1 VQAAVDEDRNLNIQ
15 EFLAIALPPTE
26 NETEWLENATG
37 AIEFLTRNSKSS
49 AIILHTNVGQAYI
62 HSVLA
67 RLDKVTPPDADDLQR
82 SHAGA
87 DSEWAIEHCSGG
99 GEPDRMYLSDPLD
112 SPGCNS
118 LVGGEQLV
126 FGRQC
131 TGVDKGA
138 VRTELS
144 QRLVQALGLYWLD
157 EEKAYC
163 RLDEDG
169 DVEPIIRVVDMSKHT
184 GETYHVLVTID
195 AEQLHR
201 YMAVTEMALVMKFD
215 FTRYR
220 SGSFMGWHDPKRG
233 EHNEGDLFY
242 HSGVQSNS
250 SFVNGALIM
259 RPLLT
264 KEMLIA
270 KNQRNWDRSEKQ
282 HATFKAQDWK
292 NNRLAEISCAPT
304 ALASYFEKDSPL
316 PFQITPAFFAPEVL
330 QKYKSDPE
338 KYTLEHRSIHAR
350 AGWYLETYDVNE
362 AGQVH
367 TYLRY
372 LANLP
377 YKEQLYWQAFNE
389 WPKSPIS
396 KRAFETDF
404 EGNFSTIADPLV
416 DLKYKVSKL
425 DKAQPDWWQPRGD
438 SPASALHYPITP
450 SPEEWANAVLV
461 LDQFVVEG
469 FVQKALKARTVNAGR
484 AVDKQWGSIRLLQEC
499 LLCVGLDEVEA
510 VILIEPLRQTHFL
523 RTKVKGHLAESEK
536 QALIRQARTEHG
548 SLAAH
553 FRKLVT
559 DVLTSLDRIVELL

>member
-1 VQAAVDEDRNLNIQ
+1 MAVDKNTMLNIE
-15 EFLAIALPPTE
+15 EFLAVAVPPTE
-26 NETEWLENATG
+26 SQTEWLENATD
-37 AIEFLTRNSKSS
+37 AVEFLIRNSQSNE
-49 AIILHTNVGQAYI
+49 IILHTYVGQAYV

-67 RLDKVTPPDADDLQR
+67 RLDKVTPPDANDLER
-82 SHAGA
+82 SDVGG
-87 DSEWAIEHCSGG
+87 EWAIEHCSGG
-99 GEPDRMYLSDPLD
+99 GKPDRIYLSNPLD

-118 LVGGEQLV
+118 LVGGKQLV
-126 FGRQC
+126 FRRRFS
-131 TGVDKGA
+131 GVDKGA

-169 DVEPIIRVVDMSKHT
+169 NVKPIIRVIDMSKHT
-184 GETYHVLVTID
+184 GEAYHVLVTID
-195 AEQLHR
+195 AKQLHR

-215 FTRYR
+215 FTRYHP
-220 SGSFMGWHDPKRG
+220 GSFAGWHDPKRA

-242 HSGVQSNS
+242 HSGVQSNG
-250 SFVNGALIM
+250 SFVNGALIV

-270 KNQRNWDRSEKQ
+270 KNRRDRDISGKQ
-282 HATFKAQDWK
+282 YATFKAQDWK
-292 NNRLAEISCAPT
+292 NSRLAEISCART
-304 ALASYFEKDSPL
+304 ALASYFEKNSPL
-316 PFQITPAFFAPEVL
+316 PFQTTPAFFSPEVL
-330 QKYKSDPE
+330 QRYKHDPE

-350 AGWYLETYDVNE
+350 AGWYLKTYDVNA

-367 TYLRY
+367 TYLCY
-372 LANLP
+372 LADLP

-404 EGNFSTIADPLV
+404 EGNFSTIADPLI
-416 DLKYKVSKL
+416 DLKREVSTL
-425 DKAQPDWWQPRGD
+425 DKAKPAWWQPRGD
-438 SPASALHYPITP
+438 TLASSLHYPITS
-450 SPEEWANAVLV
+450 SPEEWANAILA

-469 FVQKALKARTVNAGR
+469 FVQRVLRARAADAGR
-484 AVDKQWGSIRLLQEC
+484 AVERQWGSIRLIQEC
-499 LLCVGLDEVEA
+499 LVSAGLDEAEA
-510 VILIEPLRQTHFL
+510 AALVEPLKQTHFL

-536 QALIRQARTEHG
+536 EALIKQARTEHG

-553 FRKLVT
+553 FRKLAT
-559 DVLTSLDRIVELL
+559 DVQASFHRIVELL

>member
-1 VQAAVDEDRNLNIQ
+1 MLSIEKLLAVV
-15 EFLAIALPPTE
+15 ALPPIE
-26 NETEWLENATG
+26 HATEWFESATD
-37 AIEFLTRNSKSS
+37 AVEFLVKHSKSNDL
-49 AIILHTNVGQAYI
+49 ILYTNTGQAYI

-99 GEPDRMYLSDPLD
+99 GKPDRMYLSDPLG

-126 FGRQC
+126 FRRQF
-131 TGVDKGA
+131 TGVDRGA

-144 QRLVQALGLYWLD
+144 QRLVQALGLYWLN

-169 DVEPIIRVVDMSKHT
+169 DVKPIIRVIDMSKHT
-184 GETYHVLVTID
+184 EESHHVLVTID

-201 YMAVTEMALVMKFD
+201 YMAVTETALVMKFD

-220 SGSFMGWHDPKRG
+220 SGTFMGWDNPKRG

-250 SFVNGALIM
+250 SFVNGTLIV

-264 KEMLIA
+264 KEVLIL
-270 KNQRNWDRSEKQ
+270 KSRHDWDRSGKQ
-282 HATFKAQDWK
+282 YATFKAQDWK

-304 ALASYFEKDSPL
+304 ALASYFEKNSPL
-316 PFQITPAFFAPEVL
+316 PFQTTPAFFSPEVL

-338 KYTLEHRSIHAR
+338 KYTLEPHSIHSR
-350 AGWYLETYDVNE
+350 AGWSLKTYDVNE

-367 TYLRY
+367 TYLCY
-372 LANLP
+372 LADLP
-377 YKEQLYWQAFNE
+377 YKEQLYWQAFNK
-389 WPKSPIS
+389 WPKGPIS
-396 KRAFETDF
+396 KRALETDF
-404 EGNFSTIADPLV
+404 EGRFSTIADPLV
-416 DLKYKVSKL
+416 NLKYQISKL
-425 DKAQPDWWQPRGD
+425 DKAKPNWWHPRGD
-438 SPASALHYPITP
+438 TLASSVHYPVTP
-450 SPEEWANAVLV
+450 SPEEWANAILA

-469 FVQKALKARTVNAGR
+469 FVQKALRALVAEAGR
-484 AVDKQWGSIRLLQEC
+484 PVDKQWGSIRLLQEC
-499 LLCVGLDEVEA
+499 LGCAGLKEVEA
-510 VILIEPLRQTHFL
+510 VTLIEPLKRTHFL
-523 RTKVKGHLAESEK
+523 RTKVKGHFADSEK
-536 QALIRQARTEHG
+536 QALIKQARTEDG

-553 FRKLVT
+553 FRKLATGVQ
-559 DVLTSLDRIVELL
+559 TSFDRIIELL